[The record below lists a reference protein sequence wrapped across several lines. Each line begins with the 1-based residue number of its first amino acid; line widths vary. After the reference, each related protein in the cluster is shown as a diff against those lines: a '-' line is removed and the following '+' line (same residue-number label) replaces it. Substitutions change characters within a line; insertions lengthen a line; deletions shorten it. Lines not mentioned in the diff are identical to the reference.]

1 VPEFSAPAKLN
12 LTLEVLGRRPDG
24 YHEIKSVIQTI
35 DLCDTI
41 WLEPADDIHFQCSE
55 PGLQSSDNL
64 AYRAA
69 SLLREAIG
77 GEKGALV
84 RVEKKIPLASG
95 LGGGSSDAAAVLLGL
110 NELWKLALPLER
122 LEVLAT
128 RLGSDVPFFLHRGAA
143 LVEGRGERVTPLP
156 FTPEFWSVLL
166 RPALPAIPQ
175 KTQTLY
181 NSLRAASFTGGEFS
195 QRLVESLQRASG
207 LAPSL
212 LFNVFESIAFEIYPD
227 LEGYQKRLL
236 ASGAGS
242 VHLAGSGPV
251 LFTLVEG
258 KNQAEE
264 ICGFLCQQGME
275 TYMVQAVG

>member
-1 VPEFSAPAKLN
+1 MPEFSAPAKLN
-12 LTLEVLGRRPDG
+12 LTLEVLRRRPDG
-24 YHEIKSVIQTI
+24 YHEIRSVIQAI

-41 WLEPADDIHFQCSE
+41 WLEPAEDIHLQCSE
-55 PGLQSSDNL
+55 PALQSSDNL

-69 SLLREAIG
+69 SLLREAPG
-77 GEKGALV
+77 GGKGALV
-84 RVEKKIPLASG
+84 RLEKRIPLASG

-110 NELWKLALPLER
+110 NELWGLALPLER
-122 LEVLAT
+122 LEALAA

-156 FTPEFWSVLL
+156 PPPEFWAVLL
-166 RPALPAIPQ
+166 RPTLPAISQ

-195 QRLVESLQRASG
+195 QRLVESLRRGSG

-212 LFNVFESIAFEIYPD
+212 LFNVFESIAFEVYPD

-251 LFTLVEG
+251 LFTLAEG
-258 KNQAEE
+258 KSQAEE
-264 ICGFLCQQGME
+264 ICGSLRRQGME
-275 TYMVQAVG
+275 AYTA